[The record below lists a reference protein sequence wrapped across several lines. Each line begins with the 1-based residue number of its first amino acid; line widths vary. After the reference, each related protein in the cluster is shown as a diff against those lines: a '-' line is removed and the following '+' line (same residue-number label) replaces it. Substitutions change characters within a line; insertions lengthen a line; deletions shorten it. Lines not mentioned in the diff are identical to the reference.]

1 MFYKLGGVKYCPALT
16 EERRRGMNKYQAA
29 LDVLYYERSKL
40 LSFASIQEL
49 KQLQSAIEL
58 LEKEGNEQ
66 K

>member
-1 MFYKLGGVKYCPALT
+1 
-16 EERRRGMNKYQAA
+16 MNKYQAA

-49 KQLQSAIEL
+49 KQLQSTIEL